1 MIRFKE
7 FIQEEITDQE
17 VDELIESLVWED
29 IEEFYDE
36 ILMENISSTERVKM
50 AQKMRSKKTMLAMA
64 RRVKLRSPGAL
75 KVIGKRAKVDARK
88 LVMKKLLKGRKKSEL
103 SAAEKNRLEARV
115 SKLMSMQK
123 NITQKMIPKVKQL
136 ERERIANRNKA

>member
-1 MIRFKE
+1 MISFKE

-29 IEEFYDE
+29 IEEFYEDV
-36 ILMENISSTERVKM
+36 LMENISSTERVKM
-50 AQKMRSKKTMLAMA
+50 AQRMKSKKTMLAMA

-88 LVMKKLLKGRKKSEL
+88 LVLKKLLKGRKKSEL

-136 ERERIANRNKA
+136 ERERIASRNKG

>member
-7 FIQEEITDQE
+7 FILDEVTEQE
-17 VDELIESLVWED
+17 VDEIIESLVWED

-36 ILMENISSTERVKM
+36 EFLVEKISSSQRVKM
-50 AQKMRSKKTMLAMA
+50 AQKMRAKKTMLAMA
-64 RRVKLRSPGAL
+64 RRVKLRSPGSMG
-75 KVIGKRAKVDARK
+75 VIGKRAKVDARK
-88 LVMKKLLKGRKKSEL
+88 VILNKLLKGRKKSEL
-103 SAAEKNRLEARV
+103 SASERDRLEARV

-136 ERERIANRNKA
+136 ERERIANRGK

>member
-1 MIRFKE
+1 MISFKE

-29 IEEFYDE
+29 IEEFYEDV
-36 ILMENISSTERVKM
+36 LMENISSTERVRM
-50 AQKMRSKKTMLAMA
+50 AQRMKSKKTMLAMA

-75 KVIGKRAKVDARK
+75 KVIGKRAKVDARI
-88 LVMKKLLKGRKKSEL
+88 LVLKKLLKGRKKSEL
-103 SAAEKNRLEARV
+103 SAAEKDRLEATV
-115 SKLMSMQK
+115 SRLMSMQK

-136 ERERIANRNKA
+136 ERERIASRNKG